1 MEIKFNNV
9 HELKIAHE
17 AGQIEVPRF
26 VGIRNYCNQRDEIS
40 NYLINCGIAYRSLLE
55 SDAAFINFVDLSVFD
70 FATNIDD
77 ETATTAFDEIRQSI
91 NQNISDNI
99 EHHSTMSRVQLKLY
113 DTILPNIKVHKQTGV
128 TYLTGYVVNK
138 QIIRAGHYPTVNSRP
153 KTIAKNTIKRQLR
166 TSKYRQ
172 FLVHNIGEIRLNG
185 NTLQLQ
191 LDNE

>member
-26 VGIRNYCNQRDEIS
+26 VGIRNYCNKRDETS

-55 SDAAFINFVDLSVFD
+55 SDAAFINFVDLAVFD

-99 EHHSTMSRVQLKLY
+99 EHHSTMSRVQLELY

-138 QIIRAGHYPTVNSRP
+138 QIIRAGNYPTVNSRP

-172 FLVHNIGEIRLNG
+172 FLLHNIGEIRLNG